1 MYAEKR
7 ISKEELDKV
16 YNTFLPLYEH
26 ADKTMLTADA
36 MVDSSLA
43 AMQLMLIARAH

>member
-36 MVDSSLA
+36 MVDSPLGCNA
-43 AMQLMLIARAH
+43 VDVNC

>member
-16 YNTFLPLYEH
+16 YNTLYEH

-36 MVDSSLA
+36 MVDSSLDYKRLST
-43 AMQLMLIARAH
+43 QPKLLKK